1 MWWAYKKLLIKF
13 VRGWIISRQAA
24 VATFRGHLFA
34 IFFLRE
40 TGGVYTPTVQKIIKI
55 KKVQNS
61 TGQANNF

>member
-1 MWWAYKKLLIKF
+1 

>member
-1 MWWAYKKLLIKF
+1 

-24 VATFRGHLFA
+24 VATFRGLLFA
-34 IFFLRE
+34 FFLRE